1 MLLTK
6 IVVLVAHDDSLK
18 TEELR
23 TSIDYAVGQAM
34 EEDRKSV
41 FYEVHDYGTQEVTL
55 GSIDYSIEQR
65 EPLDAERVKTEPT
78 PAEAR

>member
-1 MLLTK
+1 MHLTK

-23 TSIDYAVGQAM
+23 ASIDYAVGQAM

-41 FYEVHDYGTQEVTL
+41 FYEVHNYGTQEVTL
-55 GSIDYSIEQR
+55 GSIDYSIEER
-65 EPLDAERVKTEPT
+65 EPLEADRVQPEPT
-78 PAEAR
+78 PA